1 MAYSYIIKKTS
12 TKSVSQLL
20 NALQTN
26 FTMIQE
32 SKQQGT
38 YHYFDTFDWRLYRQG
53 YYLYLFNQYLYL
65 YQFTKKK
72 IEDREESQYPS
83 AEKFSLQDGIIL
95 RKITPIIDIRAL
107 LCMATFRITN
117 QSFRILNRDDK
128 TVVRIQIEQSRIKDK
143 TRYKNLSSY
152 LEIQP
157 LRGYANQVPGILK
170 KLSLDDLLISKDDL
184 LKRGLATLGKMPA
197 DYSSK
202 VNIRLT
208 NRMSALDATKQIYI
222 YLLDIIRRNENGLMK
237 DIDTEFLHD
246 FRVSIRRTRSA
257 LGQIKGILD
266 ENVVLKAKE
275 NFSYFGRSTNKLRDI
290 DVYLLREQQ
299 YKLMLPVELR
309 PYLNSFFEDL
319 KEQRKTEH
327 QSLVK
332 TIKSVKYKRILSDW
346 ESYLKSE
353 DIRNRQ
359 KVAPVRELAKNI
371 IMKRNKKVLKFGQR
385 VLITGS
391 DELLHQ
397 LRIEC
402 KKLRYL
408 LEFFN
413 SLFSQE
419 KIQYLVRK
427 LKLLQDN
434 LGDYND
440 LVIQQKRL
448 IDSAREITP
457 RTRGGKNTV
466 LALGILIGKLNEKQQ
481 IIKKEFAK
489 SFSGYAAQEVQKI
502 LDELFQVQER
512 RVR

>member
-1 MAYSYIIKKTS
+1 
-12 TKSVSQLL
+12 
-20 NALQTN
+20 
-26 FTMIQE
+26 MIQE

-72 IEDREESQYPS
+72 IEDREKYQYPS

-95 RKITPIIDIRAL
+95 RKITPIIDIRTL

-117 QSFRILNRDDK
+117 QSFQILNRDDK
-128 TVVRIQIEQSRIKDK
+128 TVVRIQIEQSKIKDK

-170 KLSLDDLLISKDDL
+170 KLPLDDLLVSKDDL

-202 VNIRLT
+202 INIRLT

-222 YLLDIIRRNENGLMK
+222 YLLDIIRRNENGLIK

-257 LGQIKGILD
+257 LG
-266 ENVVLKAKE
+266 
-275 NFSYFGRSTNKLRDI
+275 LRDI
-290 DVYLLREQQ
+290 DVYLLGEQQ

-319 KEQRKTEH
+319 KEQRKIEH

-448 IDSAREITP
+448 IDSARDITP
-457 RTRGGKNTV
+457 RTRSGKNTV

-481 IIKKEFAK
+481 IIKKEFVK